1 MMRATA
7 SPPCGSVFDLAVKEQ
22 RISQIESQ
30 SAAPDFWNDAQA
42 AQSLM
47 REMATL
53 KSSVDANSH
62 LVRRA
67 DDADVM
73 IQLALEA
80 QDDSAAADAEQEI
93 VTLEGALA
101 QAELELMFSGKHD
114 HSDAI
119 LSIQPGAGG
128 VDAQDWAEMMYRM
141 YLRWAERKGFKVSEI
156 DHTPA
161 EQAGIKNATVS
172 IQGDR
177 AYGYL
182 RGERGIH
189 RLVRMSPFNSGGTR
203 ETSFARVE
211 VYPDMSDSDFDV
223 VVNPNDLEIETYRW
237 QGAGGQNVQKN
248 ESAVRIRHIP
258 TGIIV
263 TCQDQRSQTQNRE
276 RAMHVLK
283 VRLQE
288 MEDRK
293 REAELRQLKGDH
305 VDAAFGN
312 QVRNYVLH
320 PYQLVKDTRTD
331 HESSQTGAVLDGDLD
346 AFMEAFLRMG

>member
-1 MMRATA
+1 MNA
-7 SPPCGSVFDLAVKEQ
+7 SSACGGVFDLAVKEK
-22 RISQIESQ
+22 RTEEIESL
-30 SAAPDFWNDAQA
+30 SASPDFWNNAQTAQA
-42 AQSLM
+42 LM
-47 REMATL
+47 REMAAL
-53 KSSVDANSH
+53 KQTIDANAALLGH
-62 LVRRA
+62 A

-73 IQLALEA
+73 IQLAEEA
-80 QDDSAAADAEQEI
+80 QDDGAAKDAEAEVI
-93 VTLEGALA
+93 ALENGLA

-114 HSDAI
+114 RSDAI
-119 LSIQPGAGG
+119 ISIQPGAGG
-128 VDAQDWAEMMYRM
+128 VDAQDWAAMMYRM

-156 DHTPA
+156 EHTPA
-161 EQAGIKNATVS
+161 EVAGIKNATLSV
-172 IQGDR
+172 QGDR

-189 RLVRMSPFNSGGTR
+189 RLVRMSPFNAGNTR
-203 ETSFARVE
+203 ETSFARIE
-211 VYPDMSDSDFDV
+211 VYPDLSDSEIDV
-223 VVNPNDLEIETYRW
+223 EVNPHDLEIETYRS

-258 TGIIV
+258 SGIIV

-288 MEDRK
+288 IEDRK
-293 REAELRQLKGDH
+293 RDAELRQLKGEH

-320 PYQLVKDTRTD
+320 PYQLVKDTRTE
-331 HESSQTGAVLDGDLD
+331 HETSQSAAVLEGDLD
-346 AFMEAFLRMG
+346 AFMEAYLRMG

>member
-1 MMRATA
+1 MSA
-7 SPPCGSVFDLAVKEQ
+7 SPACGGVFDLAVKEK
-22 RISQIESQ
+22 RTEEIESL
-30 SAAPDFWNDAQA
+30 SSSPDFWNNAQA
-42 AQSLM
+42 AQALM
-47 REMATL
+47 REMASL
-53 KSSVDANSH
+53 KQTIDANAALLGH
-62 LVRRA
+62 A

-73 IQLALEA
+73 IQLAEEV
-80 QDDSAAADAEQEI
+80 QDDGAAKDAEAEVI
-93 VTLEGALA
+93 ALEEGLA

-114 HSDAI
+114 RSDAI
-119 LSIQPGAGG
+119 ISIQPGAGG
-128 VDAQDWAEMMYRM
+128 VDAQDWAAMMYRM

-156 DHTPA
+156 EHTPA
-161 EQAGIKNATVS
+161 EVAGIKNATLSV
-172 IQGDR
+172 QGDR

-189 RLVRMSPFNSGGTR
+189 RLVRMSPFNAGNTR
-203 ETSFARVE
+203 ETSFARIE
-211 VYPDMSDSDFDV
+211 VYPDLSDTEIDV
-223 VVNPNDLEIETYRW
+223 EINPNDLEIETYRS

-258 TGIIV
+258 SGIIV

-288 MEDRK
+288 IEDRK
-293 REAELRQLKGDH
+293 RDAELRQLKGEH

-331 HESSQTGAVLDGDLD
+331 HETSQSSAVLEGDLD
-346 AFMEAFLRMG
+346 AFMEAYLRMG